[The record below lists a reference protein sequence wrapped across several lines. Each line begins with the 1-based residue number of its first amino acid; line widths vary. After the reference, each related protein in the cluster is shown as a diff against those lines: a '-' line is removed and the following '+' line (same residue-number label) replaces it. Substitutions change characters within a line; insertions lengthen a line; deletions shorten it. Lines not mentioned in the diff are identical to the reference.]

1 MKETSDKV
9 FDTDTI
15 IAESGKPLTS
25 EQKKYLELLGAY
37 NLDTQFNQAVQRY
50 DSQLK
55 VQAQLL
61 QIQSDVASLGSA
73 NQMAETSKGLGTGAQ
88 GVQAAQFQ
96 YAVQDQ
102 NAALQARIEES
113 RTEFLTNLAEN
124 YASQLSALLGE
135 QDENGNFT
143 NILQYE
149 ATTDYFLDSLQEEI
163 VYQLTGGTMT
173 DANGNEITDYQ
184 HYLVQQG
191 ILVQTDDG
199 NYETT
204 ELGEIYIEQIMN
216 GNNITIDPTT
226 GEAVDLVTERL
237 VQSMAESWAMSEY
250 GANTWAMMDY
260 DAQEKAI
267 AKYKDQAIQWLM
279 DNNLYVRY
287 THLGLAENT
296 ANGIVFD
303 TMYTPPETEVQGANG
318 NVYTLSQL
326 NEALANA
333 GFQLPDSVDETLRNM
348 TPGEYININ
357 DVYYIYDNN
366 LLYQTDYS
374 ASNPP
379 EHVSIDKANIYSF
392 GGVYTGNKKWQDWIN
407 GIIDAAE
414 SGRIEDGTYIH
425 FDTKVAPSKSK
436 GSSPLYKWNAA
447 TQTFDK
453 VYGTITKTYAGT
465 WEYYDEN
472 GNRIYSANGTEI
484 ISYKYDS
491 DREYIFNEE

>member
-73 NQMAETSKGLGTGAQ
+73 NQMAETSRGLGTGAQ

-102 NAALQARIEES
+102 NAALQAQIEES

-149 ATTDYFLDSLQEEI
+149 ATTDYFLDSLQEEM
-163 VYQLTGGTMT
+163 VYRLTGGTMT

-184 HYLVQQG
+184 RYLVQQG

-204 ELGEIYIEQIMN
+204 ELGDIYLEQIIN
-216 GNNITIDPTT
+216 GNNITVDPET
-226 GEAVDLVTERL
+226 GQAVDLTTERL
-237 VQSMAESWAMSEY
+237 VENMAESWAMSEY

-267 AKYKDQAIQWLM
+267 AKYKDQTIQWLM
-279 DNNLYVRY
+279 DNNMYVRY
-287 THLGLAENT
+287 THLDMGENIDE
-296 ANGIVFD
+296 AFSFNN
-303 TMYTPPETEVQGANG
+303 MYAPPEANYANLSG
-318 NVYTLSQL
+318 EILTLSQVQTSYPEYYKT
-326 NEALANA
+326 NHEYQNDE
-333 GFQLPDSVDETLRNM
+333 FVVIEDS
-348 TPGEYININ
+348 
-357 DVYYIYDNN
+357 YYIYSNGN
-366 LLYQTDYS
+366 FYKTTFTK
-374 ASNPP
+374 SNPP
-379 EHVSIDKANIYSF
+379 DIVSVDTANVTSF
-392 GGVYTGNKKWQDWIN
+392 GYFNDTGTGKGSQDEWVQSV
-407 GIIDAAE
+407 IDAAKD
-414 SGRIEDGTYIH
+414 GRIEDYTIIDFNFGFAEGQASIGRFFKKMLNKETAQNGTY
-425 FDTKVAPSKSK
+425 
-436 GSSPLYKWNAA
+436 LYYDGDFYNIQGMTSADVEKKFNISLDRD
-447 TQTFDK
+447 Q
-453 VYGTITKTYAGT
+453 YGTLTGI
-465 WEYYDEN
+465 
-472 GNRIYSANGTEI
+472 
-484 ISYKYDS
+484 DS
-491 DREYIFNEE
+491 QIDMEGW